1 MWNAGD
7 KQDTH
12 MLQRNMAQLSM
23 DNMQSTPSSRMA
35 EYHQQ
40 MQTHSQRNGPP
51 GITRNTLNPSM
62 IKSPPPGLESL
73 ARSDMG
79 NWSGS
84 QQQQTQQQQA
94 SSRINGW
101 SNDNGPY
108 NSLAF
113 QDPAIMS
120 ARLPSSGATKASL
133 MEALQNPM
141 PSNGLNGYRMANG
154 HDNMDSNHNSNSND
168 AISEGD
174 KKQDGQQQQVASL
187 KQQQQK
193 QGVPDSPSSLQNFPL
208 GSKRKEIKSVKG
220 VLNSGMNAPLNGGS
234 RSRPSSTPGSPL
246 VEPRLQLSTQQQQ
259 QQPNSQAMN
268 GLTSAAARSAK
279 VKSDLLMGLNSP
291 SIRSDRYSAAANMK
305 DGSDGGQYDMNGYG
319 QQHSPM
325 MGSSVTG
332 PPPGLGMPN
341 GNSNNNTNH
350 NNSGSPYSMSNL
362 LGRQPESSQSLYG
375 NTNGKPLDVATM
387 MSALDFFGPG
397 QASSLMMSP
406 NWPMASG
413 HSQQQQQ
420 QQQQQNQQQQHQ
432 QQDKNSGSNTS
443 HSSPSLTS
451 AAAGGATARSV
462 EDLELQ
468 VINAKME
475 TQMLENQLNAVIKRN
490 RRKLYA

>member
-1 MWNAGD
+1 MRCNGRGAGHGQWKRIKWMIT
-7 KQDTH
+7 KQLDDYGGDGRYRQFAQDEDRMTTH
-12 MLQRNMAQLSM
+12 RSM
-23 DNMQSTPSSRMA
+23 RHPCRANHRKVRQSASTHFCRHFCRYLCPSNWMFSYQSSRT
-35 EYHQQ
+35 YHF
-40 MQTHSQRNGPP
+40 TF
-51 GITRNTLNPSM
+51 L
-62 IKSPPPGLESL
+62 LF
-73 ARSDMG
+73 RS
-79 NWSGS
+79 
-84 QQQQTQQQQA
+84 
-94 SSRINGW
+94 I
-101 SNDNGPY
+101 
-108 NSLAF
+108 
-113 QDPAIMS
+113 
-120 ARLPSSGATKASL
+120 
-133 MEALQNPM
+133 
-141 PSNGLNGYRMANG
+141 
-154 HDNMDSNHNSNSND
+154 
-168 AISEGD
+168 EGD

-193 QGVPDSPSSLQNFPL
+193 QGMPDSPSSLQNFPL

-259 QQPNSQAMN
+259 QQQQQLNSQAMN

-279 VKSDLLMGLNSP
+279 VKSDLLMGLNSS
-291 SIRSDRYSAAANMK
+291 SIRSDRHSAAVNMK
-305 DGSDGGQYDMNGYG
+305 DGSDGSQYDTNGYG

-325 MGSSVTG
+325 MGSAVTG
-332 PPPGLGMPN
+332 PPPGLSMPN

-387 MSALDFFGPG
+387 MSALDLFGPG

-406 NWPMASG
+406 NWSLASG

-420 QQQQQNQQQQHQ
+420 QQQQKQQQQHQ

-443 HSSPSLTS
+443 QSSPSLAS
-451 AAAGGATARSV
+451 AASGGATARSV

>member
-1 MWNAGD
+1 
-7 KQDTH
+7 
-12 MLQRNMAQLSM
+12 
-23 DNMQSTPSSRMA
+23 
-35 EYHQQ
+35 
-40 MQTHSQRNGPP
+40 
-51 GITRNTLNPSM
+51 
-62 IKSPPPGLESL
+62 
-73 ARSDMG
+73 
-79 NWSGS
+79 
-84 QQQQTQQQQA
+84 
-94 SSRINGW
+94 
-101 SNDNGPY
+101 
-108 NSLAF
+108 
-113 QDPAIMS
+113 
-120 ARLPSSGATKASL
+120 
-133 MEALQNPM
+133 
-141 PSNGLNGYRMANG
+141 
-154 HDNMDSNHNSNSND
+154 
-168 AISEGD
+168 
-174 KKQDGQQQQVASL
+174 
-187 KQQQQK
+187 
-193 QGVPDSPSSLQNFPL
+193 
-208 GSKRKEIKSVKG
+208 
-220 VLNSGMNAPLNGGS
+220 MNAPLNGGS

-246 VEPRLQLSTQQQQ
+246 VEPRLQLPTQQQQ

-291 SIRSDRYSAAANMK
+291 SIRLDRYSAAANMK
-305 DGSDGGQYDMNGYG
+305 DGSDGSQYDMNGYG

-325 MGSSVTG
+325 MASAVTG

-341 GNSNNNTNH
+341 GNSSNSTNH
-350 NNSGSPYSMSNL
+350 NSPGSPYSMSNL

-406 NWPMASG
+406 NWSMTSG
-413 HSQQQQQ
+413 HSHQQQ
-420 QQQQQNQQQQHQ
+420 QQQQQNQQQTQQQTQQQKHQ

-443 HSSPSLTS
+443 HSSPSLAS

>member
-1 MWNAGD
+1 
-7 KQDTH
+7 
-12 MLQRNMAQLSM
+12 
-23 DNMQSTPSSRMA
+23 
-35 EYHQQ
+35 
-40 MQTHSQRNGPP
+40 
-51 GITRNTLNPSM
+51 
-62 IKSPPPGLESL
+62 
-73 ARSDMG
+73 
-79 NWSGS
+79 
-84 QQQQTQQQQA
+84 
-94 SSRINGW
+94 
-101 SNDNGPY
+101 
-108 NSLAF
+108 
-113 QDPAIMS
+113 
-120 ARLPSSGATKASL
+120 
-133 MEALQNPM
+133 
-141 PSNGLNGYRMANG
+141 
-154 HDNMDSNHNSNSND
+154 
-168 AISEGD
+168 
-174 KKQDGQQQQVASL
+174 
-187 KQQQQK
+187 
-193 QGVPDSPSSLQNFPL
+193 
-208 GSKRKEIKSVKG
+208 
-220 VLNSGMNAPLNGGS
+220 
-234 RSRPSSTPGSPL
+234 
-246 VEPRLQLSTQQQQ
+246 
-259 QQPNSQAMN
+259 
-268 GLTSAAARSAK
+268 
-279 VKSDLLMGLNSP
+279 
-291 SIRSDRYSAAANMK
+291 MK

-397 QASSLMMSP
+397 QVSSLMMSP

-475 TQMLENQLNAVIKRN
+475 TQMLENQLNAVIRRN

>member
-1 MWNAGD
+1 
-7 KQDTH
+7 
-12 MLQRNMAQLSM
+12 
-23 DNMQSTPSSRMA
+23 
-35 EYHQQ
+35 
-40 MQTHSQRNGPP
+40 
-51 GITRNTLNPSM
+51 
-62 IKSPPPGLESL
+62 
-73 ARSDMG
+73 
-79 NWSGS
+79 
-84 QQQQTQQQQA
+84 
-94 SSRINGW
+94 
-101 SNDNGPY
+101 
-108 NSLAF
+108 
-113 QDPAIMS
+113 
-120 ARLPSSGATKASL
+120 
-133 MEALQNPM
+133 
-141 PSNGLNGYRMANG
+141 
-154 HDNMDSNHNSNSND
+154 
-168 AISEGD
+168 
-174 KKQDGQQQQVASL
+174 
-187 KQQQQK
+187 
-193 QGVPDSPSSLQNFPL
+193 
-208 GSKRKEIKSVKG
+208 
-220 VLNSGMNAPLNGGS
+220 
-234 RSRPSSTPGSPL
+234 
-246 VEPRLQLSTQQQQ
+246 
-259 QQPNSQAMN
+259 
-268 GLTSAAARSAK
+268 
-279 VKSDLLMGLNSP
+279 
-291 SIRSDRYSAAANMK
+291 
-305 DGSDGGQYDMNGYG
+305 MNGYG